1 MHISAVNSL
10 SALALMIGDAST
22 AAVRAAT
29 GLSPQELA
37 ALVLI
42 RNRPG
47 CSVTW
52 LHERLGLTQSGAVR
66 LIDRLQELGLVN
78 RARTAGRRE
87 VSLSISPRGE
97 AVADRGV
104 SARGRAIESQLDG
117 LPSVDR
123 DELLSLIER
132 LLRARSRPRDEGD
145 VACRLCDWSLC
156 TPDCPM
162 DHHRCGAGDQAAPG
176 AGSGAA

>member
-117 LPSVDR
+117 LPSADR